1 MSVAPVIRRVGFED
15 LPQVMRIEYASYTTP
30 WTEATFRELLR
41 RSDAV
46 ILGAEAEGRLVG
58 YAVFWVVADQGELGN
73 IAVAPDWRGRGVGKK
88 LLEAVIEQARGRAVR
103 ELFLEV
109 RVSNEPARRLYET
122 HGFREVGRRKNY
134 YSVPTEDAL
143 VMCKLLDI

>member
-1 MSVAPVIRRVGFED
+1 MNDTPLIRPVRTED
-15 LPQVMRIEYASYTTP
+15 LSQVMQIEYASYSTP

-46 ILGAEAEGRLVG
+46 VIGAEIDGRLVG
-58 YAVFWVVADQGELGN
+58 YAAFWVVVDQGELGN
-73 IAVAPDWRGRGVGKK
+73 IAVAPDRRGQGVGKK
-88 LLEAVIEQARGRAVR
+88 LLEAVIEEARGRAVR

-109 RVSNEPARRLYET
+109 RVSNDTAQRLYES

-134 YSVPTEDAL
+134 YSAPTEDAL
-143 VMCKLLDI
+143 VMCKLMDI